1 MSGLDWGLELV
12 LVGLLAIVL
21 LHAIRLERA
30 VTALR
35 RDKGALGGAMAEFES
50 SAREAQAGLGKL
62 RHLTTEATG
71 EVASRVGA
79 ATALRDDL
87 AYLTERGGQVADRLE
102 TLVRA
107 GRGATAL
114 RTEGAAKSG
123 EPKAGELR
131 PGELRPGRSTAERD
145 LAATLQVARAERGRL

>member
-35 RDKGALGGAMAEFES
+35 RDRGALGEAVAGFDS

-62 RHLTTEATG
+62 RHLTAEAAD
-71 EVASRVGA
+71 EVASRV
-79 ATALRDDL
+79 ATAKALRDDL
-87 AYLTERGGQVADRLE
+87 GYLIERGGQVADRLE
-102 TLVRA
+102 YVVRA
-107 GRGATAL
+107 GRGAVSVRTDTAK
-114 RTEGAAKSG
+114 ASAK
-123 EPKAGELR
+123 P
-131 PGELRPGRSTAERD
+131 PRSSAERD
-145 LAATLQVARAERGRL
+145 LAEMLQAARGERGQP